1 MIGNSILTH
10 MQSLCQLSARLPSGP
25 FSALPSPV
33 SQGPDLGTLCL
44 DTSPRQPCFWWG
56 LARWVALMRPW
67 TTGLGEKAL
76 PLLRVV
82 VPVEPAYL
90 LLLQLLLGIFFL
102 LVPIL
107 PGPSPPWQPPSLVS
121 SSCLYSLS
129 DITYSQLPTSLA
141 NPIFWDKLISSFN
154 SSSFRVGGAF
164 YSFYSLGSSPR
175 LCISLSNTSVPSSL
189 SEITSIE
196 TLVFLTRIWLIQ
208 PGCKRVCCRH

>member
-1 MIGNSILTH
+1 MIGKSILTH

-25 FSALPSPV
+25 FSALPSSV
-33 SQGPDLGTLCL
+33 SQGPDLGILCL

-102 LVPIL
+102 LL
-107 PGPSPPWQPPSLVS
+107 PFSLGPPRHGSHLPLVA

-129 DITYSQLPTSLA
+129 DITYSQLPILLLPTL
-141 NPIFWDKLISSFN
+141 F
-154 SSSFRVGGAF
+154 
-164 YSFYSLGSSPR
+164 
-175 LCISLSNTSVPSSL
+175 
-189 SEITSIE
+189 SEIN
-196 TLVFLTRIWLIQ
+196 
-208 PGCKRVCCRH
+208 